1 MIATITEIKN
11 IIGIDLSDTSLDSR
25 MTALMPILEEQVHD
39 ICKNHFI
46 RDIDITE
53 SKYLGADTISFDST
67 TSKILDSGNSL
78 STFIA
83 GNTIKVFGSLE
94 NDGIFY
100 VSTVSGT
107 GDYLTIDTTYNSI
120 TTEAAGQSV
129 SIYKLWYPK
138 PLKFA
143 FAEMLNYIL
152 SEDKNKI
159 NAGIQSEKVDDYSVS
174 YGGGSNQGT
183 IDKMYGYPT
192 AVLDSLRPYRKYY

>member
-25 MTALMPILEEQVHD
+25 ITALMPIVEEQIHD
-39 ICKNHFI
+39 ICKNHFV
-46 RDIDITE
+46 RDIDIIE
-53 SKYLGADTISFDST
+53 SKYLGADTISFDSS

-78 STFIA
+78 GTFIA
-83 GNTIKVFGSLE
+83 GNSIKVFGSLE
-94 NDGIFY
+94 NDGIYY

-107 GDYLTIDTTYNSI
+107 GAYLTIDTTYNSI

-143 FAEMLNYIL
+143 FAGMLNYIL

-159 NAGIQSEKVDDYSVS
+159 NVGIQSEKVDDYSVS
-174 YGGGSNQGT
+174 YNGPSSNNV
-183 IDKMYGYPT
+183 MNYGYPLSIIT
-192 AVLDSLRPYRKYY
+192 SLGPYRKYY